1 MQEAALS
8 YVETIPQQER
18 RIASSSSRVPS
29 SLPDAK
35 LGHSALGRLKNK
47 SRFNSPG
54 QGRKI
59 SYSHDTEM
67 AIATHIREK
76 LTRGEKVTVQY
87 ACSYAKQLV
96 CRENPSFVA
105 SSGWAHRFLARHNI
119 TLQTSPRYKIR
130 NAEAGHV
137 IDYKGR
143 PLSYSPE
150 TDLAIAD
157 FVRDQQSKGSTV
169 TNSRLRNYARQL
181 VQKESPTFTASASWA
196 QNFLLRHRLSLNPS
210 DGALKVHKAAAC
222 QQEQTASAIACQ
234 AGTPTAVM
242 SVSQA
247 SPDSSISNYSL
258 FQPLSVF
265 SESQASIHS
274 KHSEKPKDQP
284 PFPCEGEVAEGGSG
298 LTNPS
303 LLLYSPQ
310 NPQPAPLLSTDNL
323 ARVLI
328 QGDSGNLTLDSAA
341 GGSFSQ
347 ASQTTMSQS
356 WVSSPAGM
364 SSLPLGTEER
374 VLPASCRPLSYPKET
389 DDALAAWVKGQQSIG
404 LCVTFSKLREQ
415 AKKMIQPENPNF
427 HASVGWV
434 TPFLLRN
441 GLDLS
446 INKKNIARTFA
457 EGCRGAPIHDTRPSL
472 QDDLEE
478 IDLPVTTKRST
489 SKPRFTL
496 GEKYDVVCLIR
507 QYNLSLQ
514 HSSRVLGIAVS
525 TLSGW
530 VKMVGDRGLQQDTT
544 KQAMATK
551 AVTKDEGSLFLKDK
565 EDIVAEWVATHMHQ
579 GHCVTVSDIQNY
591 VQSLLAATDDSTFV
605 PTPQWVEGVLQRHE
619 IYLPK
624 SPQLMQGDS
633 LQGGSHA
640 ESHLDE
646 DSEKPLPPDTEQYLA
661 EWVKQQVT
669 DRGRLPIRELQEF
682 TESVVCEHYPS
693 FSVPMEWVF
702 KFLVKHKL
710 QLEPK
715 PVLPD
720 KLPPDLMRS
729 GSKRTA
735 LECQGDPSLA
745 YQDGPDRVK
754 MPKADEQSASDS
766 VFNCS
771 YTQAPTTSSTDV
783 LLSLPSM
790 VPPTPECP
798 ASPLSLVAGKPA
810 REFTRAEKE
819 KVVRYANSTTLQKAA
834 LRYGVAAPTVWRWR
848 MELKMYSPRYT
859 ADHKRLIIEFA
870 DKNTSREA
878 SQKFGI
884 STKTIHN
891 WRKSLIQEPGPSRSP
906 PGSSSFSSIYGS
918 TLDAEGRQKSLP
930 LAEMGTCQ
938 PFDFMM
944 LGDSGGGGM
953 AVSSQQAASVALTST
968 SMSKPMEVALMSPDC
983 DMEYDIDSAGEPQG
997 GDYLSRW
1004 RPEEKIE
1011 ILKYAQIHTPKL
1023 ASERFGVKLSTIFQ
1037 WMKTMGSPPV
1047 SAADVSVYL
1056 NSPFL
1061 GENLQQGQMD
1071 TLPSHSMV
1079 AGKSFVLFTVL
1090 LCHLRQHQ
1098 WSEFL

>member
-1 MQEAALS
+1 M
-8 YVETIPQQER
+8 
-18 RIASSSSRVPS
+18 ASSSPNQSLIPS
-29 SLPDAK
+29 LLPDTK
-35 LGHSALGRLKNK
+35 LGHTPAGRLKSK

-59 SYSHDTEM
+59 SYSLDTEM

-76 LTRGEKVTVQY
+76 LARGEKVTVQY

-96 CRENPSFVA
+96 CSENPSFVA

-119 TLQTSPRYKIR
+119 TLQTLPRYKIR

-157 FVRDQQSKGSTV
+157 FVRDQQSKGSTI

-210 DGALKVHKAAAC
+210 DGALKTHETATC
-222 QQEQTASAIACQ
+222 LPIRQQEQCASAIACQ
-234 AGTPTAVM
+234 ASTPTSAM
-242 SVSQA
+242 SVSQT
-247 SPDSSISNYSL
+247 SPTDGSISNYSF
-258 FQPLSVF
+258 FQTLSAL
-265 SESQASIHS
+265 SDGQASIHS

-284 PFPCEGEVAEGGSG
+284 PFPCESEAAEGGSG
-298 LTNPS
+298 LANPS
-303 LLLYSPQ
+303 LLLYTPQ
-310 NPQPAPLLSTDNL
+310 TQQQTPLLSTDNL
-323 ARVLI
+323 ARALI

-347 ASQTTMSQS
+347 ATQTKISQS

-374 VLPASCRPLSYPKET
+374 MLPASCRPLSYPKET
-389 DDALAAWVKGQQSIG
+389 DDALAAWVRRQQSIG

-415 AKKMIQPENPNF
+415 AKKLIQPENPNF

-441 GLDLS
+441 KLDLS
-446 INKKNIARTFA
+446 INKKNIPRRLA
-457 EGCRGAPIHDTRPSL
+457 EGCRGGPVHGTRPSL
-472 QDDLEE
+472 EDELEE
-478 IDLPVTTKRST
+478 IEMSAASKRSS

-496 GEKYDVVCLIR
+496 AEKYDVVCLIQ

-514 HSSRVLGIAVS
+514 HSSRVLGVAVS

-530 VKMVGDRGLQQDTT
+530 VKMVESRGLQQHTM
-544 KQAMATK
+544 KQALATK
-551 AVTKDEGSLFLKDK
+551 AVTEDESSLFLKSK
-565 EDIVAEWVATHMHQ
+565 EDVVAEWVATHMHQ
-579 GHCVTVSDIQNY
+579 GRCVTVSDIQNY
-591 VQSLLAATDDSTFV
+591 AQSLVAAEDSNFV
-605 PTPQWVEGVLQRHE
+605 PTLQWVEGVLQRHE
-619 IYLPK
+619 ICLPK
-624 SPQLMQGDS
+624 PANLMQEEP
-633 LQGGSHA
+633 LQGSSNSQTGPQSH
-640 ESHLDE
+640 EE
-646 DSEKPLPPDTEQYLA
+646 SEKPLPPDTEQYLA

-693 FSVPMEWVF
+693 FSVPLEWVF
-702 KFLVKHKL
+702 RFLLKHKL

-720 KLPPDLMRS
+720 KLPPPDLMRS
-729 GSKRTA
+729 GSKRTV

-745 YQDGPDRVK
+745 YEDGPEREK
-754 MPKADEQSASDS
+754 MPKTDDQPATDS
-766 VFNCS
+766 VFSCS
-771 YTQAPTTSSTDV
+771 YTQAPSTSSTDM
-783 LLSLPSM
+783 LLSLPSI
-790 VPPTPECP
+790 VQPTPESP
-798 ASPLSLVAGKPA
+798 TSPLALIASKPA

-891 WRKSLIQEPGPSRSP
+891 WRKSLLQEPSPSRSP
-906 PGSSSFSSIYGS
+906 PGGSSFASIYGG
-918 TLDAEGRQKSLP
+918 TLDAEGRQKGLQ
-930 LAEMGTCQ
+930 LAEVGSCQ

-944 LGDSGGGGM
+944 LSDSGGGGLT
-953 AVSSQQAASVALTST
+953 VSSQQTAGASLTST
-968 SMSKPMEVALMSPDC
+968 SMSKPMGVVLMSPDC
-983 DMEYDIDSAGEPQG
+983 DMEYDIDSAGEAQG
-997 GDYLSRW
+997 GDYLSQW

-1011 ILKYAQIHTPKL
+1011 IVKYAQIHTPKL
-1023 ASERFGVKLSTIFQ
+1023 ASERFGVKLSTIFH
-1037 WMKTMGSPPV
+1037 WMKTVASPTV
-1047 SAADVSVYL
+1047 SAADVSMYL

-1061 GENLQQGQMD
+1061 GGTLQQGQMD
-1071 TLPSHSMV
+1071 TLPSHMV
-1079 AGKSFVLFTVL
+1079 AGKSDVLYTVL
-1090 LCHLRQHQ
+1090 LYLLECAQ
-1098 WSEFL
+1098 W

>member
-1 MQEAALS
+1 M
-8 YVETIPQQER
+8 
-18 RIASSSSRVPS
+18 ASSSPSPSQVPS
-29 SLPDAK
+29 SLPDTK
-35 LGHSALGRLKNK
+35 LVHSALGRLKSK

-59 SYSHDTEM
+59 SYSLETEM

-76 LTRGEKVTVQY
+76 LAKGEKVTVQY

-96 CRENPSFVA
+96 CSENPSFVA

-119 TLQTSPRYKIR
+119 ALQTLPRYKIR

-157 FVRDQQSKGSTV
+157 FVRDQQAKGSTI

-181 VQKESPTFTASASWA
+181 IQKESPTFTASASWA

-210 DGALKVHKAAAC
+210 DGALKVHETATCLASG
-222 QQEQTASAIACQ
+222 QQEQHASAIACQ
-234 AGTPTAVM
+234 ASTPTSTM

-247 SPDSSISNYSL
+247 SPLDGSISNYSL
-258 FQPLSVF
+258 FQTLSAF
-265 SESQASIHS
+265 NEGQASIHS

-284 PFPCEGEVAEGGSG
+284 QFPCESDSAEGGSG
-298 LTNPS
+298 LANPS
-303 LLLYSPQ
+303 LLLCTPQ
-310 NPQPAPLLSTDNL
+310 NPQPASHLSIDNL

-347 ASQTTMSQS
+347 ASQTKMSES
-356 WVSSPAGM
+356 WASSPVGM

-374 VLPASCRPLSYPKET
+374 MLPASCRPLSYPKET
-389 DDALAAWVKGQQSIG
+389 DDALAAWVKGQQSVG

-441 GLDLS
+441 RLDLS
-446 INKKNIARTFA
+446 INKKNIARTLA
-457 EGCRGAPIHDTRPSL
+457 EGCRGAPIHGTQPSL
-472 QDDLEE
+472 QDELEE
-478 IDLPVTTKRST
+478 IDLPVNTKKTT

-496 GEKYDVVCLIR
+496 SEKYDIVCLIR

-514 HSSRVLGIAVS
+514 HSSRVLGVAVS

-530 VKMVGDRGLQQDTT
+530 VKMVDSRGLQQDAT

-551 AVTKDEGSLFLKDK
+551 AVTEDEGSLFLKDK
-565 EDIVAEWVATHMHQ
+565 EDVVAEWVATHMHQ
-579 GHCVTVSDIQNY
+579 GHCVTVNDIQNY
-591 VQSLLAATDDSTFV
+591 VQTLVATTEDSTFV

-624 SPQLMQGDS
+624 SAHLMQEES
-633 LQGGSHA
+633 LQGGRNQA
-640 ESHLDE
+640 ESPSHE

-693 FSVPMEWVF
+693 FSVPLEWVF
-702 KFLVKHKL
+702 RFLLKHKL

-729 GSKRTA
+729 GSKRTV
-735 LECQGDPSLA
+735 LECEDDPSLA
-745 YQDGPDRVK
+745 YQDGPDREK
-754 MPKADEQSASDS
+754 MSKADDQPTSDS
-766 VFNCS
+766 VFACS
-771 YTQAPTTSSTDV
+771 YTQPPTTSSTDM

-790 VPPTPECP
+790 VQPTPECP
-798 ASPLSLVAGKPA
+798 SSPLTLIASKPA

-819 KVVRYANSTTLQKAA
+819 RVVRYANSTTLQKAA

-891 WRKSLIQEPGPSRSP
+891 WRKSLSQEPGPSRSP

-918 TLDAEGRQKSLP
+918 TLDAEGRQKGLP
-930 LAEMGTCQ
+930 LAEVGSCQ

-944 LGDSGGGGM
+944 LSDAGGGGL
-953 AVSSQQAASVALTST
+953 AVSSQQTASASLTST
-968 SMSKPMEVALMSPDC
+968 SMSKPMGVGLISPEC
-983 DMEYDIDSAGEPQG
+983 DMEYDIDSAGEAQG
-997 GDYLSRW
+997 GGYLSRW

-1023 ASERFGVKLSTIFQ
+1023 ASERFGVKPSTIVQ
-1037 WMKTMGSPPV
+1037 WMKTMGPPPV
-1047 SAADVSVYL
+1047 SATDVSVYL

-1061 GENLQQGQMD
+1061 VGNLQQGQMD

-1079 AGKSFVLFTVL
+1079 TGKFDYAEYGIATHIIFGTVPMNA
-1090 LCHLRQHQ
+1090 
-1098 WSEFL
+1098 